1 MRSWPKNLVDRAI
14 IAAAMTVAMA
24 GTLILLYYESA
35 AYLPILYLFTSLFF
49 LGLLV
54 WLRDPTSETNISF
67 SVLCLGIAFWGYAA
81 FRVTNRVVTGLSF
94 WDKFVFAPAAI
105 TLAAIV
111 YFTLV
116 FPRVKPAY
124 GLGRRLAWLIPLPF
138 ILALL
143 PTDLIIKDVVVRG
156 GVISPVFGQAYPI
169 YAVFI
174 VFYLGCGLFNL
185 LKNYFNS
192 QGVEKLQIKY
202 VLFGVSLFFV
212 AVIISNLLLPW
223 VGLAQLAP
231 YGPFFSLFFVGFT
244 SYAIVR
250 HRLMS
255 IEIILQKSLAYVL
268 VSTLVLMIYGLAVWA
283 AQTFLGRIL
292 GYRSLIITGV
302 VALFIAIIYQPLAR
316 WLIQVSAA
324 LFFGSKY
331 DYQRTLR
338 KVSQAIATKIKMEE
352 LSRLI
357 VTTFIETMG
366 VSEIS
371 FLIYDRERKRFRSVM
386 IEPVQEGLS
395 RYKRI
400 ELDEVST
407 IVGWLRKHRDVLI
420 EEELKEEIEVEEEM
434 GRLGVSVWVPIISQD
449 ELIGII
455 SLGNK
460 LSGDIFTSEDIG
472 LLQTLASQTA
482 VALLNARLFEEVVGM
497 KEYNEEILNSMVSG
511 VLTCDSRG
519 KIITFNPMAEKIT
532 GYKAAEVMGRTFGEV
547 LPQKSALYNALEN
560 TLKGRNLRNLEV
572 AIVSPERGL
581 VPVSLST
588 TALHDLRGKK
598 SGALLLVIDL
608 TEVKELENKVRRA
621 DKLGA
626 LGTMAA
632 GMAHEIKNPLSSMKV
647 LSQLLPIKYQ
657 DEEFRNKF
665 IEIMPREINRIDRI
679 VESLLGFARATSPKF
694 SPLNLKMVLEE
705 DLKYYEDQAKK
716 SGVEIVREFQAV
728 PEIMADPDQLPQVF
742 SNLILN
748 AIQAMPEGGQLK
760 VALREGKKIE
770 NVLQSVQIEVSDT
783 GHGITPANLARLFD
797 PFFTTKYAGTGLGLT
812 IAHSIVDGHRG
823 SIDVKSEIGKG
834 TAFIVTLPLSQEL
847 V

>member
-1 MRSWPKNLVDRAI
+1 MDVNRSILT
-14 IAAAMTVAMA
+14 AAAAVAVLV
-24 GTLILLYYESA
+24 TLLLILNSAFTYIPIFYLMIMLTTLGLWVLIRQPIVEAKIYFGIICLGSALWNYA
-35 AYLPILYLFTSLFF
+35 AYQ
-49 LGLLV
+49 
-54 WLRDPTSETNISF
+54 
-67 SVLCLGIAFWGYAA
+67 
-81 FRVTNRVVTGLSF
+81 VTNRSAAGVTF
-94 WDKFVFAPAAI
+94 WDKFIFAPAAV
-105 TLAAIV
+105 TVGVFL

-116 FPRVKPAY
+116 FPRNKPHFGWWHRV
-124 GLGRRLAWLIPLPF
+124 GLACPLILV
-138 ILALL
+138 LGLL
-143 PTDLIIKDVVVRG
+143 PTDLILKDIG
-156 GVISPVFGQAYPI
+156 INKGVIIPLFGAGYFI
-169 YAVFI
+169 YVAFI
-174 VFYLGCGLFNL
+174 ILYTGFGLINL
-185 LKNYFNS
+185 LRSYFAS
-192 QGVEKLQIKY
+192 VGAEKLQVKY
-202 VLFGVSLFFV
+202 VLLGISLFFL
-212 AVIISNLLLPW
+212 ALIISNLLLPW
-223 VGLAQLAP
+223 IGISQLAP
-231 YGPFFSLFFVGFT
+231 YGPLFSLFFVGFT

-255 IEIILQKSLAYVL
+255 IEIILQKGLAYVL
-268 VSTLVLMIYGLAVWA
+268 VSTLVLVIYGLAVWA

-292 GYRSLIITGV
+292 GYRSLIVTGV
-302 VALFIAIIYQPLAR
+302 VALFIAMIYQPLAR

-331 DYQRTLR
+331 DYQQTLR

-352 LSRLI
+352 LSSLI

-371 FLIYDRERKRFRSVM
+371 FLTHDRERKRFRSVA
-386 IEPVQEGLS
+386 IEPAQEGLS

-400 ELDEVST
+400 ELDEASP

-420 EEELKEEIEVEEEM
+420 GEELKGESVVGEEM
-434 GRLGVSVWVPIISQD
+434 GRLGVTVWVPIISQD

-472 LLQTLASQTA
+472 LLQTLANQTA
-482 VALLNARLFEEVVGM
+482 VALLNARLFEEVVNI
-497 KEYNEEILNSMVSG
+497 KDYNEEILNSMVNG
-511 VLTCDSRG
+511 VLTCDIRG

-532 GYKAAEVMGRTFGEV
+532 GYKSAEVLGETFA
-547 LPQKSALYNALEN
+547 LAFPQKSALSGALES
-560 TLKGRNLRNLEV
+560 TLKGRNLHNLESS
-572 AIVSPERGL
+572 IVSKERGL
-581 VPVSLST
+581 VPVALST
-588 TALHDLRGKK
+588 CTLHDLRGKK
-598 SGALLLVIDL
+598 SGALLLISDL

-647 LSQLLPIKYQ
+647 LSQLLPLKYQ

-665 IEIMPREINRIDRI
+665 IEIMPREISRIDRI

-694 SPLNLKMVLEE
+694 AKLNIQVVLEE
-705 DLKYYEDQAKK
+705 DLKYYESQAKK
-716 SGVEIVREFQAV
+716 SGVEIIKEIQKV
-728 PEIMADPDQLPQVF
+728 PEIEGDPDQLPQVF

-748 AIQAMPEGGQLK
+748 AIQAMPEGGKLK
-760 VALREGKKIE
+760 VVVREGKKIE
-770 NVLQSVQIEVSDT
+770 NVLQNIVIEISDT

-797 PFFTTKYAGTGLGLT
+797 PFFTTKHAGTGLGLT

-823 SIDVKSEIGKG
+823 NIDVKSEVGRG
-834 TAFIVTLPLSQEL
+834 TGFTVTLPLSQEL

>member
-1 MRSWPKNLVDRAI
+1 MWTRGLYVFLATAVI
-14 IAAAMTVAMA
+14 T
-24 GTLILLYYESA
+24 GTLFCILSGQTAFLPTF
-35 AYLPILYLFTSLFF
+35 YLILIQLG

-54 WLRDPTSETNISF
+54 YFQKPKSEINFSFAAFVLFFALWSF
-67 SVLCLGIAFWGYAA
+67 SAYF
-81 FRVTNRVVTGLSF
+81 VTQRTVPGLI
-94 WDKFVFAPAAI
+94 WTDKFIFTPAALI
-105 TLAAIV
+105 LAFFLH
-111 YFTLV
+111 FTYV
-116 FPRVKPAY
+116 FPQKKKSLKSTHRI
-124 GLGRRLAWLIPLPF
+124 LIFLFPLWV
-138 ILALL
+138 LALL
-143 PTDLIIKDVVVRG
+143 PFNLIIKDIVIKNQVVTPIFG
-156 GVISPVFGQAYPI
+156 PAYALYVFFALLYIIWGLYNLI
-169 YAVFI
+169 KSYATVSGI
-174 VFYLGCGLFNL
+174 
-185 LKNYFNS
+185 
-192 QGVEKLQIKY
+192 EKLQIRY
-202 VLFGVSLFFV
+202 VFFGLMLSLV
-212 AVIISNLLLPW
+212 ALTISNLILPW
-223 VGLAQLAP
+223 LGEARLAAFGS
-231 YGPFFSLFFVGFT
+231 YFTLFFVGFT
-244 SYAIVR
+244 AYAILK

-255 IEIILQKSLAYVL
+255 IEVVIQRSTVYGVATILIMAFYA
-268 VSTLVLMIYGLAVWA
+268 LAVIISEIYLRNIIGYSSLVITALA
-283 AQTFLGRIL
+283 A
-292 GYRSLIITGV
+292 LIIAV
-302 VALFIAIIYQPLAR
+302 IYQPLVKIFQNLTDR
-316 WLIQVSAA
+316 
-324 LFFGSKY
+324 LFFHGRY
-331 DYQRTLR
+331 DYQKTLR
-338 KVSQAIATKIKMEE
+338 SVSSAIATKIKMEE
-352 LSRLI
+352 LTRLI
-357 VTTFIETMG
+357 VATLVETMG
-366 VSEIS
+366 ISEIS
-371 FLIYDRERKRFRSVM
+371 FLINDRERGRFRSV
-386 IEPVQEGLS
+386 PVELTHAGAS

-400 ELDEVST
+400 ELDAASS
-407 IVGWLRKHRDVLI
+407 IIKW
-420 EEELKEEIEVEEEM
+420 LKENQDILVLDEIKSQNEVAEEM
-434 GRLGVSVWVPIISQD
+434 ERLGVTILVPIISQE
-449 ELIGII
+449 ELIGTI

-460 LSGDIFTSEDIG
+460 LSGDIFSSEDIG
-472 LLQTLASQTA
+472 LLQTLANQTA

-532 GYKAAEVMGRTFGEV
+532 GYQAAEVMGRTFSEAF
-547 LPQKSALYNALEN
+547 PQKSALSGALEN
-560 TLKGRNLRNLEV
+560 TLKGRNLRNLEM

-588 TALHDLRGKK
+588 TTLHDLRGKK
-598 SGALLLVIDL
+598 SGALLLIIDL

-665 IEIMPREINRIDRI
+665 IEIMPREISRIDRI

-694 SPLNLKMVLEE
+694 SRLDLKMVLEE

-716 SGVEIVREFQAV
+716 SGVEIVREFQNV
-728 PEIMADPDQLPQVF
+728 PEIEADPDQLPQVF

-748 AIQAMPEGGQLK
+748 AIQAMPEGGRLV

-770 NVLQSVQIEVSDT
+770 NVVQSVQIEVSDT
-783 GHGITPANLARLFD
+783 GHGINPTNLARLFD

>member
-14 IAAAMTVAMA
+14 IATAMTVAMA
-24 GTLILLYYESA
+24 GTLILLYYERV
-35 AYLPILYLFTSLFF
+35 AYLPVLYLFTSLFF

-67 SVLCLGIAFWGYAA
+67 SVLCLGIALWSYAA

-116 FPRVKPAY
+116 FPRGRPGL

-143 PTDLIIKDVVVRG
+143 PMDLVIKDVVIRG
-156 GVISPVFGQAYPI
+156 GVISPVFGPAYPI

-174 VFYLGCGLFNL
+174 ISYLGCGLFNL
-185 LKNYFNS
+185 LRNYFIS

-202 VLFGVSLFFV
+202 VLFGISLFFV
-212 AVIISNLLLPW
+212 AVVISNLILPW

-244 SYAIVR
+244 SYAIVK

-255 IEIILQKSLAYVL
+255 IEIILQKSLAYIL

-283 AQTFLGRIL
+283 AQTFLGRVL
-292 GYRSLIITGV
+292 GYRSLIIIGV
-302 VALFIAIIYQPLAR
+302 VALFVAVIYQPLAR

-331 DYQRTLR
+331 DYQQTLR

-352 LSRLI
+352 LTRLI
-357 VTTFIETMG
+357 VATLVETMG
-366 VSEIS
+366 ISEIS
-371 FLIYDRERKRFRSVM
+371 FLINDRERGRFRSV
-386 IEPVQEGLS
+386 PVELTHAGAS

-400 ELDEVST
+400 ELDAASS
-407 IVGWLRKHRDVLI
+407 IIKW
-420 EEELKEEIEVEEEM
+420 LKENQDILVLDEIKSQNEVAEEM
-434 GRLGVSVWVPIISQD
+434 ERLGVTILVPIISQE
-449 ELIGII
+449 ELIGTI

-460 LSGDIFTSEDIG
+460 LSGDIFSSEDIG
-472 LLQTLASQTA
+472 LLQTLANQTA

-532 GYKAAEVMGRTFGEV
+532 GYRASEVISRTFSEAF
-547 LPQKSALYNALEN
+547 PQKSALSGALEN
-560 TLKGRNLRNLEV
+560 TLKGRNLRNLEM

-588 TALHDLRGKK
+588 TTLHDLRGKK
-598 SGALLLVIDL
+598 SGALLLIIDL

-665 IEIMPREINRIDRI
+665 IEIMPREISRIDRI

-694 SPLNLKMVLEE
+694 SRLDLKMVLEE

-716 SGVEIVREFQAV
+716 SGVEIVREFQNV
-728 PEIMADPDQLPQVF
+728 PEIEADPDQLPQVF

-748 AIQAMPEGGQLK
+748 AIQAMPEGGRLV

-770 NVLQSVQIEVSDT
+770 NVVQSVQIEVSDT
-783 GHGITPANLARLFD
+783 GHGINPTNLARLFD

>member
-1 MRSWPKNLVDRAI
+1 M
-14 IAAAMTVAMA
+14 
-24 GTLILLYYESA
+24 GLILLPLILIQVAGGLYILIHNPKNEINLSFA
-35 AYLPILYLFTSLFF
+35 ATCFSLAFWTFTVYMLQNAKQIAEAVLWGRYIYIGPILIVYFFLYFTFAFPKRYFPENKLLKFF
-49 LGLLV
+49 LLIPALGLLLIV
-54 WLRDPTSETNISF
+54 PGPWILKEA
-67 SVLCLGIAFWGYAA
+67 VLTPSGP
-81 FRVTNRVVTGLSF
+81 S
-94 WDKFVFAPAAI
+94 
-105 TLAAIV
+105 
-111 YFTLV
+111 
-116 FPRVKPAY
+116 PRFGPAY
-124 GLGRRLAWLIPLPF
+124 PLFVIYFLSYFIYGIFNLIKKYR
-138 ILALL
+138 ITKGAEKNQ
-143 PTDLIIKDVVVRG
+143 IRY
-156 GVISPVFGQAYPI
+156 VF
-169 YAVFI
+169 F
-174 VFYLGCGLFNL
+174 GLFL
-185 LKNYFNS
+185 AF
-192 QGVEKLQIKY
+192 
-202 VLFGVSLFFV
+202 LFGIITNLILPALGEARFF
-212 AVIISNLLLPW
+212 NL
-223 VGLAQLAP
+223 
-231 YGPFFSLFFVGFT
+231 GPLFSLFMIGFT
-244 SYAIVR
+244 AYAIIK

-255 IEIILQKSLAYVL
+255 IEVVIQRSTVYAAAAIMIMAFYAVAVITSELYLRKIMGYTSFAVAALAA
-268 VSTLVLMIYGLAVWA
+268 LMIA
-283 AQTFLGRIL
+283 IL
-292 GYRSLIITGV
+292 
-302 VALFIAIIYQPLAR
+302 YQPLVR
-316 WLIQVSAA
+316 
-324 LFFGSKY
+324 FFQNLTDRIFFRGRY
-331 DYQRTLR
+331 DYQKTIREI
-338 KVSQAIATKIKMEE
+338 SHNIAAVIRLEE
-352 LSRLI
+352 LTKLMVSSF
-357 VTTFIETMG
+357 VDTMK

-371 FLIYDRERKRFRSVM
+371 FLIYDRERGRFRSVPV
-386 IEPVQEGLS
+386 EPAQAGLS

-400 ELDEVST
+400 ELNEESP
-407 IVGWLRKHRDVLI
+407 IVKWLKTNKDILVLD
-420 EEELKEEIEVEEEM
+420 ELKDKTEVAEEM
-434 GRLGVSVWVPIISQD
+434 GRLGVSLWVPIISQE

-460 LSGDIFTSEDIG
+460 LSGDVFSSEDLG
-472 LLQTLASQTA
+472 LLSTLASQTA

-532 GYKAAEVMGRTFGEV
+532 GYHAAEVLGRTFSEV
-547 LPQKSALYNALEN
+547 LPQKSALSGALEN

-598 SGALLLVIDL
+598 SGALLLIIDL

-665 IEIMPREINRIDRI
+665 IEIMPREISRIDRI

-694 SPLNLKMVLEE
+694 SRLDLKMVLEE

-716 SGVEIVREFQAV
+716 SGVEIVREFQNV
-728 PEIMADPDQLPQVF
+728 PEIEADPDQLPQVF

-748 AIQAMPEGGQLK
+748 AIQAMPEGGRLV